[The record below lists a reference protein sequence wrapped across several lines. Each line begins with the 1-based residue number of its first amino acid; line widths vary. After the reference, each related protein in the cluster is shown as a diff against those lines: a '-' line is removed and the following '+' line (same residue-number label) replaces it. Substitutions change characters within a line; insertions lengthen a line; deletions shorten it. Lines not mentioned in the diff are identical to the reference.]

1 MGDPP
6 QNSSKRNK
14 SSKQASIGK
23 ASAGEVNPNKTQEPD
38 LPSSKGDRRRQLLQQ
53 ASRLSTKLWKDVT
66 NRAAQWLPTD
76 ARQLRKAYDEARN
89 SAQNNAQTIF
99 SAFSVSDDRIAE
111 ILQQVRAELPTT
123 EALLIGKPQAG
134 KSSIV
139 RGLTGVSAEIVGQGF
154 RPHTQNTERY
164 AYPSEELPLLIFTD
178 TVGLGDI
185 NQATA
190 DIVAELTSELQ
201 QASRRARILILTVKI
216 NDFAVDRL
224 QQIARKLR
232 QDNPDIPCLLAV
244 TCLHE
249 LYPPDLLDHPKYPP
263 DIAEVNR
270 AFDAIKA
277 TFANCFDQAVLLD
290 FTLEE
295 DEFNPVFYGQNA
307 LRDALAEQLPEAEAR
322 TIYQLIDEQ
331 DAASAQLGNLYR
343 DVGRRY
349 ISAFAIISA
358 TLAAV
363 PLPFATMPVLTA
375 LQVSMVGLLGQLYG
389 QKLSP
394 SQAGGV
400 VSAIA
405 GGFFAQAI
413 GRELIKFVPGFGS
426 VIAASWAAGYTWALG
441 EGACAYFGDLMG
453 GKKPDPERIQQVMAD
468 AFEEAKER
476 FKNSSPK

>member
-1 MGDPP
+1 MSDFPQTSPP
-6 QNSSKRNK
+6 EDRSSEEALDTAASNAQPSSHSRNQRLF
-14 SSKQASIGK
+14 KQAS
-23 ASAGEVNPNKTQEPD
+23 D
-38 LPSSKGDRRRQLLQQ
+38 LSS
-53 ASRLSTKLWKDVT
+53 KLWKTARDS
-66 NRAAQWLPTD
+66 AAKWLPTD
-76 ARQLRKAYDEARN
+76 ARQLRQAYEDARN
-89 SAQNNAQTIF
+89 SAQSNAQTIF
-99 SAFSVSDDRIAE
+99 NAFSVSDERIVE
-111 ILQQVRAELPTT
+111 ILRQVRAELPTT

-154 RPHTQNTERY
+154 KPHTQNTERY

-185 NQATA
+185 NRATA
-190 DIVAELTSELQ
+190 DIISELTDELE
-201 QASRRARILILTVKI
+201 QANRRARILILTVKI
-216 NDFAVDRL
+216 NDFAVEQL
-224 QQIARKLR
+224 QQIALKLK
-232 QDNPDIPCLLAV
+232 QDNPDIPCLLAL

-249 LYPPDLLDHPKYPP
+249 IYPPEQADHPPYPP
-263 DIAEVNR
+263 NLPELNR
-270 AFDAIKA
+270 ASEAIQS
-277 TFANCFDQAVLLD
+277 TFAGCFDRSVLLD

-295 DEFNPVFYGQNA
+295 DGFAPVFYGQNA
-307 LRDALAEQLPEAEAR
+307 LRDALAELLPEAEAKA
-322 TIYQLIDEQ
+322 IYQLIDEQ

-389 QKLSP
+389 QKLSS

-413 GRELIKFVPGFGS
+413 GRELIKFIPGFGS

-453 GKKPDPERIQQVMAD
+453 GKKPDPERIQQVMAS

-476 FKNSSPK
+476 FKNSSIH